1 MRKAS
6 LILLGA
12 ATGMALTIAATQTYV
27 ALGETD
33 ARAAPPTT
41 SYRLLDVF
49 GDAYEQVRKHYV
61 EKPNDKDLMGTAIN
75 GMLASLED
83 SYYVDAKTLKASQP
97 CTDHCA
103 VGDIGIA
110 FTVVDGF
117 AKIISSLDDSPAAK
131 AGIQA
136 GDIITDLE
144 GQSAQGL
151 TYYQVAGKLRGQNG
165 TTLKMTIVR
174 PGRQKSIDLS
184 IVRAHLATPAVSAR
198 VEGDDIGYIR
208 VSQINDQTAEQI
220 KKAIADIA
228 AQVGPDKLKGYVID
242 LRNDPGGRLEDAVSV
257 ADGFLESGEIVG
269 VRGRTAED
277 TKHIQAKPG
286 DIAKGKPL
294 IVLIN
299 AGSAAAAEVVAGA
312 LQDDRRATLVGT
324 RSFGQGTVGT
334 LIPLGADNGAVH
346 LTTGHYVT
354 PAGHLIERKGISPD
368 VEAQQD
374 LPDNLKPQTKIE
386 PKDKDKLL
394 QSYIPADPKADKALT
409 VAYGLLRNPKSEP
422 SKSEPPK
429 ADKPTPPAK
438 TPN

>member
-1 MRKAS
+1 
-6 LILLGA
+6 
-12 ATGMALTIAATQTYV
+12 
-27 ALGETD
+27 
-33 ARAAPPTT
+33 
-41 SYRLLDVF
+41 
-49 GDAYEQVRKHYV
+49 
-61 EKPNDKDLMGTAIN
+61 MGTAIN

-165 TTLKMTIVR
+165 TTLKMT
-174 PGRQKSIDLS
+174 

-354 PAGHLIERKGISPD
+354 PAGHLIERKGITPD

-374 LPDNLKPQTKIE
+374 LPDNLKPQAKIE

-394 QSYIPADPKADKALT
+394 QSYIPTDPKADKALT

-422 SKSEPPK
+422 SKSEPP
-429 ADKPTPPAK
+429 
-438 TPN
+438 